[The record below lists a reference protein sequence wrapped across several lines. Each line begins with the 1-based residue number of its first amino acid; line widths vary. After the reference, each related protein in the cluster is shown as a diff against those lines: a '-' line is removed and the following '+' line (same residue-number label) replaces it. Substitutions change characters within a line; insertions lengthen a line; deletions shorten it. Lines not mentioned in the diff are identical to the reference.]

1 MPAHV
6 TAGSW
11 SWVILFPI
19 LEQVMDSYHS
29 YGWLGGITCLWMTG
43 MVDTLPLEDR
53 GVCYMDILPL
63 DDRDAYDR
71 DTLPLEDR
79 DVCDR
84 DTLPLDDGDSMV
96 TLLWMTGM
104 FCLSGQ
110 RTEIKLILTWKL
122 HPYWL
127 TFLVLEGTVSYWR
140 SKTNIIQETNFL
152 PDFS

>member
-1 MPAHV
+1 
-6 TAGSW
+6 
-11 SWVILFPI
+11 
-19 LEQVMDSYHS
+19 
-29 YGWLGGITCLWMTG
+29 
-43 MVDTLPLEDR
+43 MVDILPLEDR
-53 GVCYMDILPL
+53 GVCDMDTQPLDDGHACDRDTLPLEVRGLCYMDILPL
-63 DDRDAYDR
+63 DDRDAY
-71 DTLPLEDR
+71 
-79 DVCDR
+79 DR

-104 FCLSGQ
+104 FCLSSQ

-122 HPYWL
+122 HPYQL